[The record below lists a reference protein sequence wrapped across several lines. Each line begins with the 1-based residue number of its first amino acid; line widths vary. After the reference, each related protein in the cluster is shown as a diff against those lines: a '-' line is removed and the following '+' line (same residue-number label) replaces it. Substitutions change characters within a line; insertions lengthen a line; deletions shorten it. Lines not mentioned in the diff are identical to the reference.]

1 MQLALHPSAAAGL
14 RPDSP
19 WVARKNKILIGSV
32 AALSAGV
39 IAVGPAVQNGAT
51 LELHQVQQRA
61 VQMVAEVTDSPLAVY
76 GNLVNSTIYNLNGL
90 ISTYAKNPLPILS
103 AIASNQAGYLKRIL
117 DFSAAQTAFQT
128 WWTVGTRES
137 APGKDLVASVQSA
150 IGSGNI
156 GLAYENFN
164 KLVLF
169 GVQNTVLPWLNGWFF
184 GTATNPS
191 IFTQMAQNLTDATT
205 AFFSTGTLVYGAF
218 QAVYA
223 PFSGAAFELSKAL
236 GTVGSSLGAGNVVA
250 ALTALVNTP
259 GAVLNAFLNGFDY
272 SDTQNPWAGL
282 LSWRDPSCTGRCA
295 SGGPISEFFITIA
308 NKIATA
314 IKNVAPAAAAT
325 ATAAA
330 ATTATAT
337 TDATTADVASAAV
350 VPASNTVT
358 LTVADAADTD
368 TAKVAE
374 KASAATETTAAAEEA
389 TAPVTAETA
398 PVAESTTTDTT
409 PAESTPAE
417 STKTDTTPSDT
428 AKDDTTAD
436 STKAESTKADST
448 KSGSKRGTKKSD
460 TAKAETTKTDDTTK
474 ADSTKADTVKSGT
487 HKRGTKHAD
496 ASHSSEGGSS
506 SSASSS
512 GSSE

>member
-330 ATTATAT
+330 ATTATA
-337 TDATTADVASAAV
+337 ATTADVASAAV
-350 VPASNTVT
+350 APASNTVT
-358 LTVADAADTD
+358 LTVADADT
-368 TAKVAE
+368 TKVAE

-389 TAPVTAETA
+389 AAPVTAETA

-417 STKTDTTPSDT
+417 STKTDTTQSDT
-428 AKDDTTAD
+428 AKDDTKAD
-436 STKAESTKADST
+436 SVKDESTKPESTKADAG
-448 KSGSKRGTKKSD
+448 KGANKRGTKKSD

-496 ASHSSEGGSS
+496 ASHSSEGASS
-506 SSASSS
+506 SSSSSS